1 MRNSIKKWI
10 LFLVISLPAIA
21 LDILTKKLAIV
32 HLKDKEAI
40 VLLKN
45 IFELTYVENRGA
57 AFGILQGGRV
67 IFFII
72 TFVVILGIL
81 YGIYKLPTTGRYM
94 PLLTTLSFV
103 FAGAIGNFIDRLL
116 QGYVVDFLYFSLID
130 FPVFNVADIY
140 VTCSVIVLAW
150 LSIFYYEEK
159 ELEFFR

>member
-21 LDILTKKLAIV
+21 LDILTKKSAIV

-72 TFVVILGIL
+72 TFIVILGIF
-81 YGIYKLPTTGRYM
+81 YMICKLPDTKRYL
-94 PLLTTLSFV
+94 PLLITLSLV

-140 VTCSVIVLAW
+140 VTCSVIVLVL

-159 ELEFFR
+159 ELEFFK